1 MTKLL
6 DALGTSASR
15 RKCSALTD
23 AAVAVAS
30 TAGCSMSADQGAVT
44 TTAQQRITNTA
55 SLPTTG
61 SPEGVQVDEQG
72 GTVTPQTPPAR
83 HEVHPP
89 DSVGGP
95 VELPKVW
102 AF

>member
-1 MTKLL
+1 V
-6 DALGTSASR
+6 AGTAS
-15 RKCSALTD
+15 CST
-23 AAVAVAS
+23 
-30 TAGCSMSADQGAVT
+30 SADQGAVT
-44 TTAQQRITNTA
+44 TTAQQRTTNTA

-72 GTVTPQTPPAR
+72 GTVTLQTPPAR

-89 DSVGGP
+89 DLMGGP

>member
-1 MTKLL
+1 MTKLP
-6 DALGTSASR
+6 DALGTGVSR
-15 RKCSALTD
+15 SKCPALTG
-23 AAVAVAS
+23 AAATVAG
-30 TAGCSMSADQGAVT
+30 TAGCSTPADQGAVT

-89 DSVGGP
+89 DLMGGP